1 MRDKQEK
8 QAQKRHIEDVQ
19 RCYDAVK
26 ACANLGAA
34 LATLTDT
41 VFVMITQHM
50 KTKTDQTLI
59 MGACIKRLREYKK
72 ELEE

>member
-1 MRDKQEK
+1 MSKQEK

-41 VFVMITQHM
+41 VFVMITRHM
-50 KTKTDQTLI
+50 KNKTGQALI
-59 MGACIKRLREYKK
+59 MGACIRRLREYKK
-72 ELEE
+72 QMQK

>member
-1 MRDKQEK
+1 MSKQE
-8 QAQKRHIEDVQ
+8 KRHIEDVQ

-59 MGACIKRLREYKK
+59 MGACIKRLQEYKK
-72 ELEE
+72 DLDK